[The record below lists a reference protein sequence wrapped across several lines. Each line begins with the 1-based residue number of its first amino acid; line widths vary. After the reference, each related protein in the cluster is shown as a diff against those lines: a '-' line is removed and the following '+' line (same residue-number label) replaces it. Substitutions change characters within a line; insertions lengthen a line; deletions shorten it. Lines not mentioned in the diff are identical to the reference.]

1 MKAIRCGICGLVAFA
16 VLAFGGVQPWGRVV
30 LEIGAALLLVF
41 WGVLA
46 IRRGQAEIP
55 ANWLYL
61 PLLGIAAIALLQ
73 YLFGLTIYPYLT
85 KTELILLGAYI
96 VLCFLANQSFRTE
109 DQKIR
114 FLWFL
119 LSLGFAVS
127 LFGIIQHFTFNGN
140 LYWSVP
146 LPPAAVPF
154 GPFVDGD
161 HFAGFVEL
169 IVPLGLAFLLFRS
182 RRREQ
187 VVVLLLFT
195 VVSIGALLLSASRA
209 GIISLVVELGL
220 LAALSRTQRTT
231 RKQFLRTTAIVL
243 LAGTFLIWLGV
254 NKAIERF
261 ERLAR
266 EGVSGELRVSI
277 YQDTWR
283 IFRDYRWTG
292 TGLGTLVTIY
302 PRYASFY
309 NGRTVDHAHND
320 FLELL
325 SETGLIGGLCGL
337 SFVTL
342 LFWRGLGKLQR
353 AEGSM
358 RAIGAGSLVAC
369 AGMLLHGLLDFNL
382 HIPANALIF
391 FLLGFTATT
400 SFSVESQGK
409 SRPSW
414 PRLVKRLG
422 DRTNLRVKN

>member
-1 MKAIRCGICGLVAFA
+1 MKAIRWGICGLIAFA
-16 VLAFGGVQPWGRVV
+16 VLAFGGVQPWGQMV
-30 LEIGAALLLVF
+30 LEIGAATLLVF

-46 IRRGQAEIP
+46 VRRGQAEIR
-55 ANWLYL
+55 ADWLYL
-61 PLLGIAAIALLQ
+61 PLLGISAIALLQ

-85 KTELILLGAYI
+85 KIELIRLGAYI
-96 VLCFLANQSFRTE
+96 ILCFLANQSFRTE
-109 DQKIR
+109 DQMRR
-114 FLWFL
+114 FSWFL

-146 LPPAAVPF
+146 LPPEAVPF

-187 VVVLLLFT
+187 VILLLLFT

-209 GIISLVVELGL
+209 GIISLIVEFGL
-220 LAALSRTQRTT
+220 LAFLSRTHRTI
-231 RKQFLRTTAIVL
+231 RKQFLGAPVIVL
-243 LAGTFLIWLGV
+243 LAGAFLIWLGV

-261 ERLAR
+261 KHLAH
-266 EGVSGELRVSI
+266 EGISHELRVSI

-283 IFRDYRWTG
+283 IFCDYRWTG

-325 SETGLIGGLCGL
+325 SETGLMGGLCGL

-342 LFWRGLGKLQR
+342 LFWRGFGNLQR
-353 AEGSM
+353 AGGGM

-369 AGMLLHGLLDFNL
+369 AGMLLHSLLDFNF
-382 HIPANALIF
+382 HIPSNALIF
-391 FLLGFTATT
+391 FLLAFTATT
-400 SFSVESQGK
+400 NFSVARHEK
-409 SRPSW
+409 FRPSW
-414 PRLVKRLG
+414 PRLVKTLEG
-422 DRTNLRVKN
+422 FRTALKK